1 MKHGHEVI
9 SMLIFNEDSDDETVL
24 VATENGFGKRS
35 ELNEF
40 PLKNRGGQGVIA
52 IKVGGRNG
60 ALIGADR
67 VIKGDDLMLITGSGR
82 LVRTRTGEIP
92 VVGRNTLGVRLIRLD
107 DRENLVSIGKVIDS
121 GEALDS
127 VE

>member
-9 SMLIFNEDSDDETVL
+9 SMLIFNKDSDDETVL

-52 IKVGGRNG
+52 IKVSGRNG
-60 ALIGADR
+60 SLIGADR
-67 VIKGDDLMLITGSGR
+67 VTKGDDLMLITGSGR
-82 LVRTRTGEIP
+82 LVRTRTEEIP
-92 VVGRNTLGVRLIRLD
+92 VVGRNTQGVRLIRLD
-107 DRENLVSIGKVIDS
+107 DQENLVSIGKVIDS

-127 VE
+127 CE

>member
-1 MKHGHEVI
+1 
-9 SMLIFNEDSDDETVL
+9 
-24 VATENGFGKRS
+24 

-92 VVGRNTLGVRLIRLD
+92 VVGRNTQGVRLIRLD